1 MRINV
6 NAVLQLRKNKAW
18 SQDELAIASGLNLR
32 TVQRIESEALA
43 SLQSKKALA
52 AAFDIDIHDLDYE
65 ELPMLQELVGQM
77 VSISLGST
85 EFSEVPKGE
94 VLEIKDA
101 WLKLQTKKN
110 VQYIRV
116 DAIFK
121 IVLSP

>member
-1 MRINV
+1 M
-6 NAVLQLRKNKAW
+6 QLRKNKAW

>member
-116 DAIFK
+116 HAIFK